1 MADNEPAVSQPS
13 AAPQASSPPPVAD
26 AVPASSAPALAHG
39 HAVSFW
45 PMVLG
50 SLGVVYGDI
59 GTSPLYALK
68 SSLDHAKVAGVNPEE
83 VIGIVSLLTWA
94 LIFTV
99 TVKYVLFLM
108 RADNRGEGGTLALM
122 ALAQN
127 ALGKRTH
134 FVFLMG
140 VAGAALFSGD
150 AIITPAISVL
160 SAVEGLKLPA
170 VQQYFDF
177 SPYVL
182 TITVAILFTLFVF
195 QSKGTARVAA
205 FFGPVMVVFF
215 GVIGLL
221 GAKHILDAPQI
232 LLAFNPVNGLVF
244 LFSNGW
250 HGFTTLGLVF
260 LAVTGA
266 EALYADM
273 GHFGRMPIQIAWVF
287 FVLPS
292 LLLNYYGQGAFILNN
307 LDVVKSSDF
316 SPFFQIAPDWA
327 VIPLILLSTLAT
339 IIASQAVITGAFS
352 IVRQAIQLG
361 LLPRMVI
368 NHTSETL
375 EGQIFVPR
383 VNRLLLLGVLVLV
396 VVFKTSDSLANA
408 YGIAVTGT
416 MVVTTALAFVVVWKL
431 WRWPLWAASLFI
443 SCFLAVDLAFLAA
456 NLVKVFEGG
465 WVPLTLGA
473 ASMVTMWTWVR
484 GTHLLNAKTDRDSIP
499 TRDLLRMLEKSKPTR
514 VPGTAV
520 FLTANPMVAPSALMH
535 NLKHNKVLHER
546 IVLMNIVTEDM
557 PRVAPDRRYEIEKL
571 SDDFT
576 RVTLHFGF
584 MESPRIPAAMAL
596 LRKAG
601 FKFDIMTT
609 SFFLG
614 RRSLKASPSSGM
626 PHWQDK
632 LFIALSKQSAN
643 ATEFFSI
650 PSDRVVELGAQVT
663 I

>member
-1 MADNEPAVSQPS
+1 MADKEAAVSGPAEPKVDAG
-13 AAPQASSPPPVAD
+13 AAAGST
-26 AVPASSAPALAHG
+26 APHG
-39 HAVSFW
+39 HGMSFW
-45 PMVLG
+45 PMALG

-68 SSLDHAKVAGVNPEE
+68 ASLDHAKVAGVNPEE

-99 TVKYVLFLM
+99 TAKYVLFLM

-127 ALGKRTH
+127 ALGKRTQ

-170 VQQYFDF
+170 VQKYFDF

-182 TITVAILFTLFVF
+182 GITIVILFTLFVV
-195 QSKGTARVAA
+195 QSKGTAKVAA
-205 FFGPVMVVFF
+205 FFGPIMVFFF

-221 GAKHILDAPQI
+221 GARHIFDAPQI
-232 LLAFNPVNGLVF
+232 VQAFNPVRGVVF

-250 HGFTTLGLVF
+250 QGFTVLGLVF
-260 LAVTGA
+260 LSVTGA

-273 GHFGRMPIQIAWVF
+273 GHFGRKPIQLAWVF
-287 FVLPS
+287 FVLPC
-292 LLLNYYGQGAFILNN
+292 LLLNYYGQGAFILGN
-307 LDVVKSSDF
+307 LDVVKSEDF
-316 SPFFQIAPDWA
+316 SPFFQLAPDWA
-327 VIPLILLSTLAT
+327 LIPLILLSTVAT

-368 NHTSETL
+368 NHTSDV
-375 EGQIFVPR
+375 EGQIYVPR

-416 MVVTTALAFVVVWKL
+416 MVVTTALSFVVVWKL
-431 WRWPLWAASLFI
+431 WKWPVWAAALFI

-456 NLVKVFEGG
+456 NLVKVLEGG
-465 WVPLTLGA
+465 WVPLMLGA

-520 FLTANPMVAPSALMH
+520 FMTGNPAVAPSALMH

-546 IVLMNIVTEDM
+546 IVLMNIVTEDT
-557 PRVAPDRRYEIEKL
+557 PRVPNERRYETEKL
-571 SDDFT
+571 TDDFT

-584 MESPRIPAAMAL
+584 MESPRVPAAMAL

-601 FKFDIMTT
+601 YKFDIMTT
-609 SFFLG
+609 SFVLG
-614 RRSLKASPSSGM
+614 RRSLKASPTSGM

-632 LFIALSKQSAN
+632 LYITLSKQSAN
-643 ATEFFSI
+643 ATDFFSI